1 MQTSEQI
8 LSASAPSSH
17 LAQDR
22 VPARHSQYADVWFNR
37 VIMSLAM
44 CIFMCTAKDLFLFCS
59 SLFFCGGNRHDE
71 RHLCGGPR
79 HRSVDR
85 SSYALC

>member
-44 CIFMCTAKDLFLFCS
+44 CIFMCTRKRSFPLLFLSF
-59 SLFFCGGNRHDE
+59 LLRRE
-71 RHLCGGPR
+71 QTR
-79 HRSVDR
+79 
-85 SSYALC
+85 